1 VSDMSVSR
9 RNILKAGAAAAAL
22 AAAGSTLR
30 AAEQAAASP
39 PVSKAA
45 EAAAAPASQPLAA
58 LPVRALGKTGAKVS
72 MVNIGC
78 GKPPTPRLLD
88 RAYEVGVRYIDT
100 AASYGKGKSEVEI
113 GNWFEKSGKRKDFFL
128 VTKQGGKP
136 EEMLASLDARL
147 AALKTDTIDLYYS
160 HGMDNLAPFKD
171 GSLKEV
177 AEKLKNSGKVKFFG
191 FSCHEAK
198 APELLT
204 AAAESGYIDA
214 VMFPYSPLLVE
225 ESKKLQQAMDACHKA
240 GVGLV
245 AMKTLRGIKKE
256 AAGKTV
262 GDLSVQQAV
271 IKAVLSDERIA
282 TVCSAMENF
291 KQLDQNTDVARAFK
305 KAMSSEEIDQLR
317 QTVLA
322 MGMDY
327 CPGCDACREGIAS
340 THPHAHLATRY
351 LSYFEQD
358 GQRAHARE
366 LYRALPAS
374 IFSVPVAVLEAAKQA
389 CAFHVD
395 YPAIVQR
402 AAEKLA

>member
-1 VSDMSVSR
+1 MSDMSVSR

-22 AAAGSTLR
+22 AAAGSTLQ
-30 AAEQAAASP
+30 AAEKAAAQAPTSQE
-39 PVSKAA
+39 A

-58 LPVRALGKTGAKVS
+58 LPVRPLGKTGVKVS
-72 MVNIGC
+72 AVNLGC

-88 RAYEVGVRYIDT
+88 RSFEVGVRYLDT
-100 AASYGKGKSEVEI
+100 AASYGKGKSEQAI
-113 GNWFEKSGKRKDFFL
+113 GEWFEKSGKRKDIFL

-136 EEMLASLDARL
+136 EEMLTNLDARL
-147 AALKTDTIDLYYS
+147 AALKTDSIDLYYS
-160 HGMDNLAPFKD
+160 HGMDKVDPFKD

-177 AEKLKNSGKVKFFG
+177 AEKLKKSGKVKFFG

-204 AAAESGYIDA
+204 AAAESGFIDA
-214 VMFPYSPLLVE
+214 IMFPYSPLLAE

-256 AAGKTV
+256 SAGKTV

-317 QTVLA
+317 QTILA

-340 THPHAHLATRY
+340 THPHAHQATRY

-358 GQRAHARE
+358 GQRAYARE
-366 LYRALPAS
+366 LYGAIPAGALAAS
-374 IFSVPVAVLEAAKQA
+374 AATLEAAKKA

-395 YPAIVQR
+395 YPALVQR

>member
-1 VSDMSVSR
+1 MSDMSVSR

-30 AAEQAAASP
+30 AAEQTAAS
-39 PVSKAA
+39 
-45 EAAAAPASQPLAA
+45 APASQSAEVPLAKA
-58 LPVRALGKTGAKVS
+58 AASLPVRPLGKTGVKVS
-72 MVNIGC
+72 AINLGC
-78 GKPPTPRLLD
+78 GAVPTGRLLD
-88 RAYEVGVRYIDT
+88 HAYELGVRYLDT
-100 AASYGKGKSEVEI
+100 AASYGKGKSEVAI
-113 GNWFEKSGKRKDFFL
+113 GEWFEKSGKRKDTFL

-136 EEMLASLDARL
+136 EEMLTSLDARL

-160 HGMDNLAPFKD
+160 HGMDRTDAFKD
-171 GSLKEV
+171 GSLKAV
-177 AEKLKNSGKVKFFG
+177 AEKLKATGKVKFFG

-204 AAAESGYIDA
+204 AAAESGFIDA
-214 VMFPYSPLLVE
+214 IMFPYSPLLAE

-256 AAGKTV
+256 SAGKTV

-291 KQLDQNTDVARAFK
+291 KQLDQNTEVARSFK
-305 KAMSSEEIDQLR
+305 KPMSPDEIEDLR
-317 QTVLA
+317 KTVLA

-340 THPHAHLATRY
+340 THPHAHQATRY

-358 GQRAHARE
+358 GQRAYARE
-366 LYRALPAS
+366 LYRAIPAGA
-374 IFSVPVAVLEAAKQA
+374 FAVPAETLEAAKNA

-395 YPAIVQR
+395 YPALVQR